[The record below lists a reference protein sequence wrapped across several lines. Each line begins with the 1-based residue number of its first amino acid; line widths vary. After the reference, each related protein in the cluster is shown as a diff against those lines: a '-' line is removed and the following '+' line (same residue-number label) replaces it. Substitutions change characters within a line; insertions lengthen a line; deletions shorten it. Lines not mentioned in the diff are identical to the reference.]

1 MHQVINKRSS
11 TQMPF
16 LNAVSEVSEVC
27 VHSSARVLPFF
38 LCASGDCSSMQC
50 LKSVTIT
57 KMSFHLSSFTGSDN
71 GFHAVDEHKEIRK
84 ICRRC
89 ARAHDSSC
97 QNNKYPLWNSHSW
110 PLKLQDLYFADQ
122 RLAHCKRSPVL
133 QCNFFRPLCI
143 AAVSSPCQVAS

>member
-1 MHQVINKRSS
+1 
-11 TQMPF
+11 
-16 LNAVSEVSEVC
+16 VC
-27 VHSSARVLPFF
+27 VHSSARILPFF

-110 PLKLQDLYFADQ
+110 PLKLQDLYFAIRDWLTARDHQCCNVTFSVPFASQ
-122 RLAHCKRSPVL
+122 R
-133 QCNFFRPLCI
+133 
-143 AAVSSPCQVAS
+143 